1 MDLDPEAPAAMWR
14 AIGCHAALVAHD
26 LDPWLARMV
35 AELLWRGRPVPRYVQ
50 AATSGDGGDA
60 VRRALELAL
69 HLVESVRDAIGT
81 TLAIKAVGTTDH
93 GDAWASIVDDDG
105 HVATIR
111 VTETTEAVINLTAAL
126 RAR

>member
-1 MDLDPEAPAAMWR
+1 MWR
-14 AIGCHAALVAHD
+14 AIGCHAALVDHG

-50 AATSGDGGDA
+50 AAAAGDGGDA
-60 VRRALELAL
+60 VRRALALAL
-69 HLVESVRDAIGT
+69 HLVEAVRDAIGT
-81 TLAIKAVGTTDH
+81 ALAIKAVGTTDH
-93 GDAWASIVDDDG
+93 GDAWASIVDDG
-105 HVATIR
+105 GRVVTIR